1 MPIRARQ
8 VNPETN
14 KLVKYCSNVLKGGR
28 VYLVANDEDFPSKEV
43 LEEPRLPAEELV
55 VEMGKVTSTDTVETL
70 SNSESNT
77 EEEDTGNGKEAA
89 DDDESTDH
97 STRRNLIEWGIV
109 IGIGFIV
116 ILVIKVFL
124 FQTFFI
130 PSGSM
135 EPTLVP
141 GDRVAVAKY
150 SKTPSL
156 GNIIVFKAPAASV
169 KTCGPSEGSSDLIK
183 RVIGMPGQT
192 ISSSGNEVLI
202 DGKPL
207 AQPWIPAD
215 TPLGTPIVTTHIP
228 KNSYY
233 VLGDNRMHSC
243 DSRYWGVVPGSSIV
257 GQAIFKI
264 WPIGR
269 IGTL

>member
-1 MPIRARQ
+1 M
-8 VNPETN
+8 
-14 KLVKYCSNVLKGGR
+14 
-28 VYLVANDEDFPSKEV
+28 ANDEDFPSKEV
-43 LEEPRLPAEELV
+43 LEEPRLPVEELV

-77 EEEDTGNGKEAA
+77 EEDTVNGKETA
-89 DDDESTDH
+89 DDNESTDH